1 MCSHETVAWEITD
14 NFVADRMIDNSLIHK
29 LRPSRKIR
37 RSTKALNAEIRKHCG
52 VKDYRHYTELKTG
65 VLRNLAHDT
74 DTGNSSSL
82 TDVDY
87 DIIYSS
93 PSKRAKYVAKN
104 SVRYSFTSE
113 EECKGYKK
121 TSVKAK
127 SGGRSTERRV
137 QTRKSPQVK
146 YTKKCIDVGWQEVTK
161 KSGSTSHLRTN
172 ILDNEG
178 MVLKDNDYCHF
189 MTESSKQSL
198 SPRLRSQNSTS
209 RTMKYINEH
218 MRQNHEDTNAVK
230 NKLSSK
236 NNTISNKTKSVRGK
250 KVQNNKNQNAT
261 MNESNTTFNS
271 HDSHRQP
278 SLSRST
284 LENSND
290 FDNETNTLVQSEDN
304 DGNEL
309 TSNGSSMNTKSY
321 GNTCANH
328 KSELLKNVKRNL
340 VLVLEKI
347 DTTNNNKD
355 IETHKSLKDRS
366 NNDQLLPATISLDRH
381 STSLRNTGPNMPEI
395 NDLSSDTSLLDHQKD
410 SGIDED
416 SQDRIVKI
424 KRSNKI
430 ATSRNIE
437 ENAEKI
443 SISPE
448 LKKNDEVIETAKD
461 CKEAEKDVH
470 LKFSNE
476 ILRDQISKKEKEP
489 SREEK
494 MKNSSQTIQSDIN
507 MDINQE
513 DKEDEHFAKT
523 EHSNNIQN
531 QQLLHPKRDCM
542 KNANSEPCNHIQTE
556 EDHRKVRKSSE
567 EEEISLELNKI
578 DKDTEVFSINC
589 EGEGKRQTD
598 EDKEEK
604 NFPQLNKTD
613 KDAKTHLINQED
625 KICMNLDN
633 THDVQKQQI
642 LPKVM
647 HTEILHKKYKIINK
661 KDNDV
666 KSDIETIDNININ
679 TDITNKCA
687 PMKKHTL
694 IHCLDVINQNTDNW
708 QDAAINAEEIDAPIG
723 LETDNEETNV
733 SYVSPQTKKRLQQ
746 QARLNLVVSSDSS
759 ESDNEYVTAKTSRK
773 HIDTSDTSRCSEDDR
788 NDETNHAFKQTD
800 ISHNENIYI
809 PKKAIVPTE
818 VAKLESTNMKEGI
831 KKKAE
836 SLMKCTYENNDL
848 IQSTANE
855 NLLKE
860 TQYCENVHN
869 DDRSKDD
876 SFQLRVS
883 ENNVLCNN
891 GKSVTQVEGHKHS
904 PLLNKK
910 NMYTKS
916 NANEEIVRTE
926 FGTRHK
932 SEHERSVRASTNF
945 CSDTHL
951 NISYEYR
958 PCNLQELVED
968 QGLLMETM
976 PANFTLADLSSDEE
990 AFILNVP
997 SKVIQCN
1004 LQDQVLTLKEKS
1016 IKFGES
1022 KYRIVRK
1029 EVGTTSCIFATGK
1042 KRTPYKIIN
1051 IKKISTITV
1060 REKLPRDSRNTEV
1073 SNSYPTV
1080 SSVLKPIKMNNRQT
1094 DEADSKMMEVS
1105 NHKKRK
1111 RRESS
1116 GEHNRRYNARR
1127 FTTPATRPRPC
1138 NLHSS

>member
-1 MCSHETVAWEITD
+1 MCSHETVAWEIT
-14 NFVADRMIDNSLIHK
+14 NNSVTDRMIDNSLIHK
-29 LRPSRKIR
+29 FRPSRKIR
-37 RSTKALNAEIRKHCG
+37 RRTKALNAEIRKHCG
-52 VKDYRHYTELKTG
+52 VKNYRHYTELKRS

-74 DTGNSSSL
+74 DTGDSSNL

-93 PSKRAKYVAKN
+93 PSKQAKYVAKN
-104 SVRYSFTSE
+104 SVFTSE

-121 TSVKAK
+121 KSVKAK
-127 SGGRSTERRV
+127 SRGRSTERRE

-146 YTKKCIDVGWQEVTK
+146 YTEKCIDVGWQEVTR
-161 KSGSTSHLRTN
+161 KSSSTPHLRTS

-178 MVLKDNDYCHF
+178 MVLKDNDYWHF
-189 MTESSKQSL
+189 MAESSKQSL
-198 SPRLRSQNSTS
+198 SPRLHSQNSTS
-209 RTMKYINEH
+209 RIMKYRNEH
-218 MRQNHEDTNAVK
+218 MRQNHEDTNAMD
-230 NKLSSK
+230 NKLSSE

-250 KVQNNKNQNAT
+250 KARNNKNQNAT

-271 HDSHRQP
+271 HDSHHQP

-290 FDNETNTLVQSEDN
+290 FDNEANTLVQSEDN
-304 DGNEL
+304 NSNKL

-321 GNTCANH
+321 DNTCTNH

-340 VLVLEKI
+340 VLILEKI
-347 DTTNNNKD
+347 DSTNNNKD
-355 IETHKSLKDRS
+355 IKTHKSLKDKL
-366 NNDQLLPATISLDRH
+366 NNDQLLPATISIDRH
-381 STSLRNTGPNMPEI
+381 STPLRNTGPNMPKI
-395 NDLSSDTSLLDHQKD
+395 NDLSPDTSLLDHQKD

-461 CKEAEKDVH
+461 CKEAEKDAH
-470 LKFSNE
+470 LKFSND
-476 ILRDQISKKEKEP
+476 ILRDQISKEEKEP

-507 MDINQE
+507 IDINQE

-531 QQLLHPKRDCM
+531 QQLLYPKQNCM
-542 KNANSEPCNHIQTE
+542 KNAHSEPSNHIQKE
-556 EDHRKVRKSSE
+556 EDHRKVRKSSEE

-578 DKDTEVFSINC
+578 DKDTEDSSINC
-589 EGEGKRQTD
+589 EGEGKRQAD

-604 NFPQLNKTD
+604 NFSQLNKTD
-613 KDAKTHLINQED
+613 KDEKTHLINQED
-625 KICMNLDN
+625 KICMNLEN

-647 HTEILHKKYKIINK
+647 HTEILNKKYKIINK
-661 KDNDV
+661 KDNV
-666 KSDIETIDNININ
+666 KSDIETIDNVNNN
-679 TDITNKCA
+679 TDITNKCT
-687 PMKKHTL
+687 PMKKNTL
-694 IHCLDVINQNTDNW
+694 IHCPDVINHNTDNW
-708 QDAAINAEEIDAPIG
+708 QDAAINAEEIDAPIA
-723 LETDNEETNV
+723 LETDNEEMNV
-733 SYVSPQTKKRLQQ
+733 NYVSPQTKKRLQQ

-773 HIDTSDTSRCSEDDR
+773 HIDTSDTSRCSEDDK

-818 VAKLESTNMKEGI
+818 VAKLESTNMKKGI

-836 SLMKCTYENNDL
+836 SLIKCTYEN
-848 IQSTANE
+848 
-855 NLLKE
+855 LLKK

-883 ENNVLCNN
+883 ESNVSCNN
-891 GKSVTQVEGHKHS
+891 EESVTQVEGHKQS
-904 PLLNKK
+904 LLLHKK

-968 QGLLMETM
+968 QGLLVETM
-976 PANFTLADLSSDEE
+976 PANFTLADLSEDEE

-1004 LQDQVLTLKEKS
+1004 LQDQVLTLKKKS

-1042 KRTPYKIIN
+1042 KRKPYKIIN

-1060 REKLPRDSRNTEV
+1060 REKLPQDSRNTEV
-1073 SNSYPTV
+1073 SNSYRTV

-1094 DEADSKMMEVS
+1094 GEADSKMMEVS

-1116 GEHNRRYNARR
+1116 DFAH
-1127 FTTPATRPRPC
+1127 
-1138 NLHSS
+1138 

>member
-14 NFVADRMIDNSLIHK
+14 NSVADRMIDNSLIHK
-29 LRPSRKIR
+29 FRPSRKIR
-37 RSTKALNAEIRKHCG
+37 RRTKALNTEIRKHCG
-52 VKDYRHYTELKTG
+52 VKDYRHYTELKTS
-65 VLRNLAHDT
+65 VLRHLAHDT
-74 DTGNSSSL
+74 DTGDSSSL

-137 QTRKSPQVK
+137 QTKKSPQVK

-161 KSGSTSHLRTN
+161 KSSSTPPLRTS

-189 MTESSKQSL
+189 MAESSKQSL

-209 RTMKYINEH
+209 RIMKHINEH
-218 MRQNHEDTNAVK
+218 MRQNHKDANAME

-250 KVQNNKNQNAT
+250 KVQNNKNQKAT

-290 FDNETNTLVQSEDN
+290 FDNKANTLVQSEDN
-304 DGNEL
+304 DSNKL
-309 TSNGSSMNTKSY
+309 TSNGSSMNTKNY
-321 GNTCANH
+321 DNTCANH

-347 DTTNNNKD
+347 DSTNNKKD
-355 IETHKSLKDRS
+355 IETHKSLEDRL
-366 NNDQLLPATISLDRH
+366 NNDQLLPATISFDQH
-381 STSLRNTGPNMPEI
+381 STPLRNTGPNMPKI
-395 NDLSSDTSLLDHQKD
+395 NDLSPDTSLLDHQKD

-437 ENAEKI
+437 ENTEKI

-448 LKKNDEVIETAKD
+448 LRKNDEVIETAKD
-461 CKEAEKDVH
+461 CKEAEKDAH
-470 LKFSNE
+470 LKFSND
-476 ILRDQISKKEKEP
+476 ILIDQISKKEKEP

-494 MKNSSQTIQSDIN
+494 MKNSFQTIQSDIN
-507 MDINQE
+507 IDINQE

-531 QQLLHPKRDCM
+531 QQLLYPKQDCM
-542 KNANSEPCNHIQTE
+542 KNAHSEPCNYIQT
-556 EDHRKVRKSSE
+556 EDHRKIRKSSE
-567 EEEISLELNKI
+567 EEEISFELNKV
-578 DKDTEVFSINC
+578 DKDTEVSSINC
-589 EGEGKRQTD
+589 EGKTHFLKLENSYDIQKQQLLFPKKCYVKDTVNQESICTPSFLTITLFEGITHKYKLSNNNILGEGKGQTD

-625 KICMNLDN
+625 KIYMNLEN

-666 KSDIETIDNININ
+666 KSDIETIDDININ
-679 TDITNKCA
+679 TDITNKCT
-687 PMKKHTL
+687 PMKKNTL
-694 IHCLDVINQNTDNW
+694 IHCPDVINQNTDNW
-708 QDAAINAEEIDAPIG
+708 QDAAINAEEIDAPIAM
-723 LETDNEETNV
+723 ETDNEEMNV

-818 VAKLESTNMKEGI
+818 VAKLGSTNMKEGI
-831 KKKAE
+831 KKKAK
-836 SLMKCTYENNDL
+836 SLIKCTYENNDL
-848 IQSTANE
+848 IQSTANK

-860 TQYCENVHN
+860 KQYCENVHD

-883 ENNVLCNN
+883 ESNVSCNN
-891 GKSVTQVEGHKHS
+891 EKSVTQVEGHKQS

-916 NANEEIVRTE
+916 NANEEIY
-926 FGTRHK
+926 GH
-932 SEHERSVRASTNF
+932 
-945 CSDTHL
+945 
-951 NISYEYR
+951 
-958 PCNLQELVED
+958 P
-968 QGLLMETM
+968 
-976 PANFTLADLSSDEE
+976 
-990 AFILNVP
+990 
-997 SKVIQCN
+997 
-1004 LQDQVLTLKEKS
+1004 
-1016 IKFGES
+1016 
-1022 KYRIVRK
+1022 
-1029 EVGTTSCIFATGK
+1029 
-1042 KRTPYKIIN
+1042 
-1051 IKKISTITV
+1051 
-1060 REKLPRDSRNTEV
+1060 
-1073 SNSYPTV
+1073 
-1080 SSVLKPIKMNNRQT
+1080 
-1094 DEADSKMMEVS
+1094 
-1105 NHKKRK
+1105 
-1111 RRESS
+1111 
-1116 GEHNRRYNARR
+1116 
-1127 FTTPATRPRPC
+1127 
-1138 NLHSS
+1138 